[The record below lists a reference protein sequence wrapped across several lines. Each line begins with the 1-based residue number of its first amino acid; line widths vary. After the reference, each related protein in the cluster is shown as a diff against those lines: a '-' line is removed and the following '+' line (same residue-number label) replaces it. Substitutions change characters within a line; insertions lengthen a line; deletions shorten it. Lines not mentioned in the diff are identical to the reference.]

1 MDWREDTGR
10 KSQYARVPDNET
22 FGLKSSKVCR
32 VCRVFAFITDFV
44 YRKIT
49 SVSNVEA
56 EAFFMSQNF
65 LKNLKSFYQFL
76 RLKVVVD

>member
-1 MDWREDTGR
+1 M
-10 KSQYARVPDNET
+10 
-22 FGLKSSKVCR
+22 
-32 VCRVFAFITDFV
+32 
-44 YRKIT
+44 
-49 SVSNVEA
+49 VEA